1 MHSEKQCINI
11 KNNPSEVG
19 KRLFDILFSI
29 FAIAIFAIPML
40 IIALLIKVFSPEGSI
55 IFKQKRLGLNGKEFE
70 VLKFR
75 TMMPNAEEKLKELLE
90 EDEEA
95 RNIYLTYRKLKN
107 DIRIIPKIGTFLRKS
122 SLDELPQFFNVL
134 LGDMSI
140 VGPRPYIIGE
150 FCTEDKEKVDIILS
164 VKPGIT
170 GLWQVTDRNDDT
182 FYDRVNKDIE
192 YVKSM
197 NFITDLKIILKTIS
211 VMVLRKGM

>member
-1 MHSEKQCINI
+1 MKDKYVAKKGTIYT
-11 KNNPSEVG
+11 V
-19 KRLFDILFSI
+19 KRLFDILFAI
-29 FAIAIFAIPML
+29 FAIVIFAIPML
-40 IIALLIKVFSPEGSI
+40 IIAILIKVFSPEGSI

-70 VLKFR
+70 VFKFR
-75 TMMPNAEEKLKELLE
+75 TMIPNAEEKLKELLE

-95 RNIYLTYRKLKN
+95 RSIYLTYRKLKN
-107 DIRIIPKIGTFLRKS
+107 DIRIIPKIGTFLRKT

-150 FCTEDKEKVDIILS
+150 FCAEDQKKVDIILS

-170 GLWQVTDRNDDT
+170 GLWQVTDRNADT

-192 YVKSM
+192 YVKGM
-197 NFITDLKIILKTIS
+197 NFTTDFKIILKTIS
-211 VMVLRKGM
+211 VMILRKGM